1 MVWGRTAGVGAT
13 PWVHI
18 GSNVEGNVARS
29 TALLLDGYFYRTGK
43 RDTHDI
49 GIVTRTTLGS
59 SSLSRNSISVSRH
72 GTYVSPTYDVTTHTY
87 HLPR

>member
-49 GIVTRTTLGS
+49 GIVKSFTQQHIRIT
-59 SSLSRNSISVSRH
+59 SRH
-72 GTYVSPTYDVTTHTY
+72 IRITNV
-87 HLPR
+87 